1 MTKHI
6 VDHHTAWL
14 TKLMDW
20 SKHAEQ
26 HFKNKKKSRKGLNFM
41 VEGDEE
47 TIEEVEEEGEA
58 DQEEMVHVLCVER
71 QDIGQRNAGA
81 GEKTDS
87 QECETGQL

>member
-1 MTKHI
+1 M
-6 VDHHTAWL
+6 
-14 TKLMDW
+14 
-20 SKHAEQ
+20 
-26 HFKNKKKSRKGLNFM
+26 KKQSI
-41 VEGDEE
+41 EA
-47 TIEEVEEEGEA
+47 IEEVEEEGEA